1 MFLVHMG
8 IFGLII
14 WCVGGFF
21 AFQLCAK
28 INELL
33 EPKIG
38 GFAFVIVAVLFIV
51 LLVLLTYIVP
61 YSGSLEP
68 GAPRFFGDSQ

>member
-1 MFLVHMG
+1 MFFSEHGYFWSDNLVSWW
-8 IFGLII
+8 F
-14 WCVGGFF
+14 
-21 AFQLCAK
+21 LCISILRK
-28 INELL
+28 INEML

-38 GFAFVIVAVLFIV
+38 GFSFVIVAVLFIV

>member
-1 MFLVHMG
+1 MG
-8 IFGLII
+8 IFGFII
-14 WCVGGFF
+14 WCVGGFL
-21 AFQLCAK
+21 AFGLCAM
-28 INELL
+28 IREAL
-33 EPKIG
+33 EPIIG
-38 GFAFVIVAVLFIV
+38 GFAFVLVAVLFIV

>member
-1 MFLVHMG
+1 MG
-8 IFGLII
+8 IIGLII
-14 WCVGGFF
+14 WCVGGLL
-21 AFQLCAK
+21 AFGISAF
-28 INELL
+28 IREAL
-33 EPKIG
+33 EPLLG

>member
-1 MFLVHMG
+1 MG
-8 IFGLII
+8 FFGFII
-14 WCVGGFF
+14 WCVGGFLSF
-21 AFQLCAK
+21 GICAFIKDA
-28 INELL
+28 L
-33 EPKIG
+33 EPTLG

-61 YSGSLEP
+61 KSGNLEP

>member
-1 MFLVHMG
+1 MG
-8 IFGLII
+8 IIGLII
-14 WCVGGFF
+14 WCVGGLL
-21 AFQLCAK
+21 AFGICAFIREALK
-28 INELL
+28 PLL
-33 EPKIG
+33 G

>member
-1 MFLVHMG
+1 MG
-8 IFGLII
+8 IIGLII
-14 WCVGGFF
+14 WCVGGLL
-21 AFQLCAK
+21 AFGICAF
-28 INELL
+28 IREAL
-33 EPKIG
+33 EPLLG

-68 GAPRFFGDSQ
+68 GVPRFFGDSQ

>member
-1 MFLVHMG
+1 MG
-8 IFGLII
+8 IIGLII
-14 WCVGGFF
+14 WCVGGLL
-21 AFQLCAK
+21 AFGISAF
-28 INELL
+28 IREAL
-33 EPKIG
+33 EPLLG

-68 GAPRFFGDSQ
+68 GAPPFFGDSQ

>member
-1 MFLVHMG
+1 MFMG
-8 IFGLII
+8 IFGFII
-14 WCVGGFF
+14 WCVGGYF
-21 AFQLCAK
+21 AFQICAK
-28 INELL
+28 INEALA
-33 EPKIG
+33 PKIG
-38 GFAFVIVAVLFIV
+38 GFAFVLVAVLFIV